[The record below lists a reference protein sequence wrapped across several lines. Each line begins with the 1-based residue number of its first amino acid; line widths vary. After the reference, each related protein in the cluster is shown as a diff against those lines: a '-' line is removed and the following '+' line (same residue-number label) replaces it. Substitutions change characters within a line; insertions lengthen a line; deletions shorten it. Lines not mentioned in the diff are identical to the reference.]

1 MNPDSVL
8 YNFSANLMGLLVSFM
23 MSFFADTPAEEQPLY
38 FQPAVSEEK
47 AEESPTGYIRIKSD
61 TLGTPAFIDGVFI
74 GHTPVNH
81 PVPVLPGKH
90 EVSLFPSRGLDD
102 FTKNRLVDSYKKV
115 FVAEGDTV
123 NVMLY
128 FDFQTTRIEAIR
140 QEQALT
146 EMVAY
151 CVIGI
156 ISYLLWT
163 SAGS

>member
-1 MNPDSVL
+1 
-8 YNFSANLMGLLVSFM
+8 MGLLVSFM

-74 GHTPVNH
+74 GYTPVNH

-140 QEQALT
+140 QEQTLT